1 MIKICIIVKV
11 NSNIHFLYLKSK
23 VRFIWLQRIIES
35 HRKYNGGEANSE
47 EIVVQGIFFTY
58 LDWKE
63 ILLMFQF
70 CLPRKV
76 KPID

>member
-47 EIVVQGIFFTY
+47 EIVVQGIFFH
-58 LDWKE
+58 LFRLKRNFVDVP
-63 ILLMFQF
+63 ILFT
-70 CLPRKV
+70 
-76 KPID
+76 